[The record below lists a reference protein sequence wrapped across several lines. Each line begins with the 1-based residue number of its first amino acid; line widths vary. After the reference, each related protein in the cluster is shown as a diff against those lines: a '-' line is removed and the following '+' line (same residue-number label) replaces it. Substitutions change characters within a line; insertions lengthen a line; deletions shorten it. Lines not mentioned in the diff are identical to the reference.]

1 MRFIIQPELVDRLLL
16 GPVSGGRIVQ
26 DSPIRGDVLAAFALN
41 PDEPLELLLTPY
53 RSLGAA
59 TVASAL
65 AQNTQSDP
73 VSPGISYLEGV
84 VAARLTLERMLLGVL
99 TMTRWWQKVRGK
111 KLTQK
116 ALKQAIQRRV
126 DEMYA
131 EANGEREQM
140 EKLSDPKQ
148 ERSRELATA
157 AALLTFLGAIRIFHR
172 PSKPESEI
180 KIKTLQEMSKQTN
193 FKSSRIADAGLEIFK
208 QLKAYCESDEDS
220 ICNTQP
226 LVFAISLNRPVEL
239 AVNSSANTIKADSA
253 RLLFSTDCSG
263 LAWAILD
270 SGIEANHPGFF
281 DHKRGKGS
289 RVKGTFDFTRM
300 RALVSPEYQFSQTR
314 LDQAAAFFA
323 KKFDN
328 DDNGPTEIEI
338 KADLKRFATNAA
350 SGRPLDWAAL
360 RPYIEVEKPEDHIP
374 DHAHGTHVA
383 GILGANWRKDEDR
396 DNDLKGICPDIKL
409 YDFRV
414 VGVGIDDTEFNVIA
428 AMQFIRWLN
437 ERNNYR
443 VIHGANLSLSIPHSV
458 RNYACGATPVCEEA
472 DRLVRSGVFV
482 TAAAGNRGYQ
492 NYQLLG
498 GDVFESYAPS
508 SITDPGNAEAVL
520 TVGSTHRG
528 SPHTYGVSFFSSR
541 GPTGDGRAKPDLLA
555 PGEKIVS
562 LVPKGAED
570 TRDGTSMAA
579 PHAAG
584 AAALLMAR
592 NSEFEGQPNKVKR
605 ILIES
610 CTDLGRERNFQ
621 GAGLIDVLRALQSI

>member
-1 MRFIIQPELVDRLLL
+1 K
-16 GPVSGGRIVQ
+16 S
-26 DSPIRGDVLAAFALN
+26 
-41 PDEPLELLLTPY
+41 
-53 RSLGAA
+53 
-59 TVASAL
+59 
-65 AQNTQSDP
+65 
-73 VSPGISYLEGV
+73 
-84 VAARLTLERMLLGVL
+84 
-99 TMTRWWQKVRGK
+99 
-111 KLTQK
+111 
-116 ALKQAIQRRV
+116 LKQAIMRRV

-140 EKLSDPKQ
+140 EQLSDPKQ
-148 ERSRELATA
+148 DRSRELATA
-157 AALLTFLGAIRIFHR
+157 AALLTFLGAIRIFHQ
-172 PSKPESEI
+172 PSQHERQI
-180 KIKTLQEMSKQTN
+180 DIRNLREMSQQAN
-193 FKSSRIADAGLEIFK
+193 FKSSRIADAGNEIFK
-208 QLKAYCESDEDS
+208 ELKAYCESDPDS
-220 ICNTQP
+220 ICNRQP

-270 SGIEANHPGFF
+270 SGIETNHPGFI
-281 DHKRGKGS
+281 DHRRGKGS
-289 RVKGTFDFTRM
+289 RVKASFDFTRM
-300 RALVSPEYQFSQTR
+300 RALVSPEYQFNATR
-314 LDQAAAFFA
+314 LNDAAQFFFDQ
-323 KKFDN
+323 FDDDGPKLN
-328 DDNGPTEIEI
+328 DI
-338 KADLKRFATNAA
+338 KEELRQFSKACAD
-350 SGRPLDWAAL
+350 GRPLDWTAL
-360 RPYIEVEKPEDHIP
+360 RPYIEIDKPETKIP
-374 DHAHGTHVA
+374 ANAHGTHVA
-383 GILGANWRKDEDR
+383 GILGADWRKDD
-396 DNDLKGICPDIKL
+396 DGDDDLKGICPDIKL

-414 VGVGIDDTEFNVIA
+414 VGVGIKDTEFNVIA

-443 VIHGANLSLSIPHSV
+443 IIHGANLSLSIPHSV

-508 SITDPGNAEAVL
+508 SITDPGNAESVL

-541 GPTGDGRAKPDLLA
+541 GPTGDGRSKPDLLA

-562 LVPKGAED
+562 LVPEGAED

-592 NSEFEGQPNKVKR
+592 NSEFEG
-605 ILIES
+605 
-610 CTDLGRERNFQ
+610 
-621 GAGLIDVLRALQSI
+621 